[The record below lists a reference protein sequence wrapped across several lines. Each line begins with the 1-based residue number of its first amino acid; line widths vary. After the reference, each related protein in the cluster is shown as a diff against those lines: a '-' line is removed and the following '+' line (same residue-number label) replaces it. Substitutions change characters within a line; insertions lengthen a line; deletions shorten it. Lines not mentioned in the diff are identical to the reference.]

1 MKRETNRTQLQ
12 EVIPLETPMV
22 LHIEPTNA
30 CNFKCKFCSDH
41 DDALYKKLGLKRGF
55 MEKRVFEKVIDDC
68 GRFPDKIKRIC
79 LHHRGEP
86 LLHPEI
92 LEFIRYAKEAQVAG
106 ELVMFTN
113 GALLT
118 EEYGTKLANAGLDF
132 IQISVEG
139 VTAERY
145 REVTG
150 CSIDYEAF
158 LKNIEHLYREK
169 LPGTTMH
176 AKIVNCGLSDWEKE
190 KFYHDFSGI
199 SDDCYIE
206 SLLDVFP
213 SDIMDTT
220 MGLGQTTTQDG
231 KPLCEKLVCTQPF
244 YVTTV
249 SYDGAVS
256 GCSCGDWRHM
266 LIMGSV
272 LEESLYD
279 VWHGKKYTE
288 FRRAHLRGE
297 RKCILSCGDCK
308 TIMNQIDDIDAYR
321 EDLLQKLNSEKRS
334 AL

>member
-1 MKRETNRTQLQ
+1 MKRETNRTPLQ

-55 MEKRVFEKVIDDC
+55 MERHVFEKVIDDC
-68 GRFPDKIKRIC
+68 KKFPKKIKRIC

-92 LEFIRYAKEAQVAG
+92 LDFIQYAKEANVAD

-118 EEYGTKLANAGLDF
+118 EEYATKLANTGLDI

-139 VTAERY
+139 VSDEKY

-150 CSIDYEAF
+150 CGINYDSF
-158 LKNIEHLYREK
+158 LKKIEYLYHKK
-169 LPGTTMH
+169 LPSTVIH
-176 AKIVNCGLSDWEKE
+176 AKIVDSGLTDIEKE
-190 KFYHDFSGI
+190 KFYHDFSNI

-206 SLLDVFP
+206 ALIDIFP

-220 MGLGQTTTQDG
+220 MGLGRTTTQEG
-231 KPLCEKLVCTQPF
+231 KKLKEKLVCTQPF

-249 SYDGAVS
+249 SYDGAVA

-279 VWHGKKYTE
+279 IWNGETYKG
-288 FRRAHLRGE
+288 FRKVQLQGE
-297 RKCILSCGDCK
+297 RGRILSCSDCK
-308 TIMNQIDDIDAYR
+308 TIMNQMDDIDAYR
-321 EDLLQKLNSEKRS
+321 ENLLKKFE
-334 AL
+334 